1 MSHRRK
7 GSGHQHRADA
17 DPPTDLLVADT
28 AGRGESCSLPKEGR
42 DLETILALSLVERC
56 AMAEMVDLS
65 AELNEGSTSGSTGM
79 FMPGVYTAR
88 DSGISVSRFNRFI
101 VGEIARKTGDDG
113 RTMQDSLRKQREH
126 AAETHR
132 EYGSSLGAASRAQM
146 QRDKQKYDALREAN
160 LLKGLQVR
168 EDVSSQKG
176 EAARLRQEWAE
187 YGRRLAQQDGEQ
199 RRRIREVCGE
209 GSKRVQD
216 RVAQCKFE
224 EEEYQKEME
233 RRRAEI
239 LREKK
244 EEVQRVREETNE
256 AVIKES
262 KQFAIDRRKNQAL
275 GTKDT
280 VASWKSERSSNTATH
295 LKSARANRA
304 DAEASRQKAKKLRE
318 ELVLRRQQEAR
329 EAREA
334 SKKNQQRKDQL
345 TIQQGLGMKT
355 VHDGIYKAKYVPQ
368 SSAEYLESSK
378 YGKTTV

>member
-1 MSHRRK
+1 
-7 GSGHQHRADA
+7 
-17 DPPTDLLVADT
+17 
-28 AGRGESCSLPKEGR
+28 
-42 DLETILALSLVERC
+42 
-56 AMAEMVDLS
+56 MAEMVDLS
-65 AELNEGSTSGSTGM
+65 AELNESSTSGSTGM